1 MNTILWFSL
10 SPCGSLRRSA
20 TKRVI
25 QGWMISLEDEVKKHR
40 DIDLHVAY
48 FSETDKESF
57 EFEGVTYHPLFNPRS
72 KNPLVRIL
80 DRSKS
85 ILKIDDKLLPL
96 MLNVVEEVRPNLIHI
111 HGTEERFGLIQE
123 YVKNIPV
130 VFSIQGLLAPYS
142 EKYFSG
148 LPNKAIYGFESWKDK
163 LKLVS
168 YRNEFKNFYER
179 GKRECGYLKKAQYI
193 FGRTAW
199 DEYITGFINNQRK
212 YYVVDEIL
220 RSQFYKKKWNKENYY
235 DKTFKI
241 VSTIS
246 DGIYKGYETVLK
258 TAHLLK
264 QYSDID
270 FEWYVAGYNGESK
283 WVKIAE
289 QYTKIKSDNV
299 NIKLLGRIDAEQLS
313 SLLADSDVY
322 VHVSHIE
329 NSPNSVCEAM
339 LVGIPIVASFA
350 GGTASLLKTK
360 EDGIL
365 VQDGD
370 PYVYA
375 GAIIHL
381 FQHFDFAKQMGQSA
395 RVKAIERHDPQRIA
409 NQLLDAYHDIM
420 QDFKGL

>member
-1 MNTILWFSL
+1 MKILWFAN
-10 SPCGSLRRSA
+10 SPCGSIRKHKGQALSG
-20 TKRVI
+20 
-25 QGWMISLEDEVKKHR
+25 GWLISLEDEVKKHHE
-40 DIDLHVAY
+40 INLHVAY
-48 FSETDKESF
+48 FSETENESF
-57 EFEGVTYHPLFNPRS
+57 EFEGVMYHPLYCPKS
-72 KNPLVRIL
+72 KNPLIRIL

-85 ILKIDDKLLPL
+85 ISKNDDKWLPK
-96 MLNVVEEVRPNLIHI
+96 MLKVVEDVKPDLIHI

-148 LPNKAIYGFESWKDK
+148 LPNKDIYRFESRKDK

-168 YRNEFKNFYER
+168 YRSEFKNFYER
-179 GKRECGYLKKAQYI
+179 GKRECSFLNNAKYI

-199 DEYITGFINNQRK
+199 DEYITGLLNNQRN

-220 RSQFYKKKWNKENYY
+220 RSQFYKKKWSKKNYS

-246 DGIYKGYETVLK
+246 AGIYKGYETVLK

-264 QYSDID
+264 QYSDLD
-270 FEWYVAGYNGESK
+270 FEWNIAGYNCDSK

-289 QYTKIKSDNV
+289 QYTRIKSDNV
-299 NIKLLGRIDAEQLS
+299 NIKLLGRIDAEELAD
-313 SLLADSDVY
+313 LLIDSDVY

-339 LVGIPIVASFA
+339 LVGMPIVASFA

-375 GAIIHL
+375 GAIVHL
-381 FQHFDFAKQMGQSA
+381 FEHFDYAKQLGESS
-395 RVKAIERHDPQRIA
+395 RVKAMERHNPERIG
-409 NQLLDAYHDIM
+409 NQLVNAYYNIM
-420 QDFKGL
+420 QDFKC

>member
-1 MNTILWFSL
+1 M
-10 SPCGSLRRSA
+10 
-20 TKRVI
+20 
-25 QGWMISLEDEVKKHR
+25 
-40 DIDLHVAY
+40 
-48 FSETDKESF
+48 
-57 EFEGVTYHPLFNPRS
+57 
-72 KNPLVRIL
+72 
-80 DRSKS
+80 
-85 ILKIDDKLLPL
+85 
-96 MLNVVEEVRPNLIHI
+96 
-111 HGTEERFGLIQE
+111 
-123 YVKNIPV
+123 
-130 VFSIQGLLAPYS
+130 
-142 EKYFSG
+142 
-148 LPNKAIYGFESWKDK
+148 
-163 LKLVS
+163 
-168 YRNEFKNFYER
+168 
-179 GKRECGYLKKAQYI
+179 
-193 FGRTAW
+193 
-199 DEYITGFINNQRK
+199 
-212 YYVVDEIL
+212 
-220 RSQFYKKKWNKENYY
+220 
-235 DKTFKI
+235 
-241 VSTIS
+241 
-246 DGIYKGYETVLK
+246 
-258 TAHLLK
+258 LK